1 MITGID
7 TRYDNQKSEDRERAF
22 SFCPF
27 EKFEVGE
34 ADTLSIEY
42 IIPACS
48 GMKIDVKQGQ
58 GITVIDIEGGQV
70 VDFFAEVS
78 GDANEFL
85 STGVTID
92 CNESLKLNV
101 GNTIYTN
108 LYHPMMMVLSDDVG
122 EHDLLHPCCR
132 PEMYD
137 FFYHNGEGHS
147 NCFDTINQ
155 VLKERRAI
163 ITPVNLFMHTKIN
176 MNGNISVEEPLS
188 KAGDKITLKALMDI
202 TLGVAACSV
211 SESKCNSGKCSP
223 IKIVVD

>member
-1 MITGID
+1 MS
-7 TRYDNQKSEDRERAF
+7 K
-22 SFCPF
+22 
-27 EKFEVGE
+27 
-34 ADTLSIEY
+34 EY

-48 GMKIDVKQGQ
+48 GMKINVKQGQ
-58 GITVIDIEGGQV
+58 SITVFDMEGGQV
-70 VDFFAEVS
+70 IDFFAEVTVNV
-78 GDANEFL
+78 NEFL

-101 GNTIYTN
+101 GNIIYTN
-108 LYHPMMMVLSDDVG
+108 LYHPMMKVLYDDVG

-132 PEMYD
+132 AEMYD
-137 FFYHNGEGHS
+137 FFYHNGEGHP
-147 NCFDTINQ
+147 NCFDNINK
-155 VLKERRAI
+155 VLEERRAI

-176 MNGNISVEEPLS
+176 SDGSILVEEPLS
-188 KAGDKITLKALMDI
+188 KAGDKIILKALMDI